1 MLLWRELKLPVIS
14 SARLFE
20 DHIVYQMEN
29 IVSGLANKSEVHIER
44 SHQDG
49 KRSEKIY
56 CGLTNFKQSQ
66 FSQLKNNDMMTNPQV
81 KLKSEQINNES
92 KKNLKR
98 KK

>member
-1 MLLWRELKLPVIS
+1 MLLWEELKVPVTP
-14 SARLFE
+14 SADLVE
-20 DHIVYQMEN
+20 DHIIYQMEN

-66 FSQLKNNDMMTNPQV
+66 ISQLKNIDMMTSPQV
-81 KLKSEQINNES
+81 KLRSEQIKSN
-92 KKNLKR
+92 R
-98 KK
+98 KEI